1 MLKLSLRYWRVHW
14 KKLVKVLFA
23 MILSSA
29 ALMIAFLLARSSTEK
44 SVQDVL
50 NVNGNYDIVVQDLTK
65 SQLDIFASD
74 DQIAEYGIV
83 QNGGV
88 CCTKNET
95 MIPYGAFLSK
105 KAVDMFHYPV
115 EKEVIIR
122 KNQAKLQDMR
132 VLFMQ
137 WVLQRLLEIKFTCN
151 SMMPRVEKSR
161 KETIPSVG

>member
-14 KKLVKVLFA
+14 KKLIKVLFA

-88 CCTKNET
+88 CCTKNCRKRRL
-95 MIPYGAFLSK
+95 ICFIIRSK
-105 KAVDMFHYPV
+105 R
-115 EKEVIIR
+115 EVIIR